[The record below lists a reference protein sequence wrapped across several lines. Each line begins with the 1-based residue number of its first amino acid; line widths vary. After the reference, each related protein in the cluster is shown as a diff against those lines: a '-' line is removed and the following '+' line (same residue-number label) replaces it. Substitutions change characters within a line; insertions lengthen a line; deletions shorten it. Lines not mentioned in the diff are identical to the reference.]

1 VGVAGPPSRAG
12 ARILVAED
20 NAVEAGLLRRELE
33 AEGHRVV
40 TAGDGR
46 DALRRVVDD
55 APFDLLVTDGQMP
68 GLDGLRLCRLIRR
81 SSEVLPIIYVTGTAE
96 HLADALDAGADD
108 FIRKPYASAE
118 LRARVRAALRTGHL
132 RRQLAAERDRSRAL
146 ADSLQDG
153 LAVFDADGRILEVND
168 RLVDIT
174 GFPRGE
180 LVGAVPPFPFWPAER
195 AEAYRRRL
203 RRGMEGAG
211 GSEGDRSY
219 RHRSGRMV
227 DVIVSL
233 ARLQGPGEGAAPSF
247 VSTIKDVTDRRAAER
262 ELRRSER
269 RHRALA
275 EEQARLG
282 RVAATVAASPDPREV
297 FALVAREV
305 AEMLGAEAGGVVRYA
320 EEGAELVGSWATTAE
335 VWLPEGS
342 LLPVTGDGATARVLR
357 EGRPVRVE
365 GDVGVRL
372 PDHAPPVASPADSVA
387 APILVGGGLWGN
399 VGAISRTRGAL
410 AQGAEERLA
419 EFAALVGIAIA
430 GADARALLA
439 HQASTDAL
447 TGVAN
452 RRAFEVRLFA
462 EMASA
467 VARGT
472 DLSVV
477 LVDLDH
483 FKDVNDTHGHAVG
496 DRVLCELARRMLA
509 ASRATDLVARVGGEE
524 FAIVLPGADLATATD
539 VADRVRAAVGG
550 RAFGAAG
557 RRTISAGVATRTD
570 EEDAADLLRR
580 VDRRLYAAK
589 AAGRDR
595 AVAVDPVPAA

>member
-1 VGVAGPPSRAG
+1 V
-12 ARILVAED
+12 LVAED
-20 NAVEAGLLRRELE
+20 DAVEAGLLRRELE
-33 AEGHRVV
+33 GEGHRVV
-40 TAGDGR
+40 TSRDGG
-46 DALRRVVDD
+46 DALRRVLDD
-55 APFDLLVTDGQMP
+55 DPFDLLVTHGSMP

-81 SSEVLPIIYVTGTAE
+81 SSATLPIICVTATAA

-108 FIRKPYASAE
+108 VIRTPFAPQE

-153 LAVFDADGRILEVND
+153 LVVFDGDGRILEVND

-174 GFPRGE
+174 GVPRAD
-180 LVGAVPPFPFWPAER
+180 LLGAVPPFPFWPGDR
-195 AEAYRRRL
+195 AAAYGRRL
-203 RRGMEGAG
+203 RRGMAGAG
-211 GSEGDRSY
+211 GSEGDRRY
-219 RHRSGRMV
+219 RHRSGRDV
-227 DVIVSL
+227 DVIVSI
-233 ARLQGPGEGAAPSF
+233 ARLQGAGEGATASF
-247 VSTIKDVTDRRAAER
+247 VSTVKDVTDRRASER

-275 EEQARLG
+275 EEQARLR

-320 EEGAELVGSWATTAE
+320 DEGAELVGSWATTPE

-365 GDVGVRL
+365 EDRGVRL
-372 PDHAPPVASPADSVA
+372 PDHPARGSSRPDAVA
-387 APILVGGGLWGN
+387 APVRVGGGLWGN

-410 AQGAEERLA
+410 APGAEERLA

-467 VARGT
+467 VERGT
-472 DLSVV
+472 DLSVA
-477 LVDLDH
+477 LFDLDH

-496 DRVLCELARRMLA
+496 DRVLCELARRMLD
-509 ASRATDLVARVGGEE
+509 ASRVSDLVARVGGEE
-524 FAIVLPGADLATATD
+524 FAIVLPGADIG
-539 VADRVRAAVGG
+539 VASGVAERVRAAVGG

-570 EEDAADLLRR
+570 EADAADLLRR
-580 VDRRLYAAK
+580 ADRRLYAAK

-595 AVAVDPVPAA
+595 AVATDPEPVARPA